1 MRALATPLA
10 RAAAFGT
17 PSSRRR
23 GRDARRHRASAT
35 TRDGA
40 SASASPR
47 DERPAVI
54 VERVEI
60 EADADGEETNPVA
73 VACAELRA
81 QNFYVYD
88 PLAASSDGSI
98 LFGEAAAR
106 AKTRWREKRAKI
118 EARRMRQ
125 VRSIHWSPY
134 DRVRVVNADP

>member
-1 MRALATPLA
+1 M
-10 RAAAFGT
+10 F
-17 PSSRRR
+17 
-23 GRDARRHRASAT
+23 
-35 TRDGA
+35 
-40 SASASPR
+40 
-47 DERPAVI
+47 